1 MGAASANRAAASANR
16 ATASVNKEL
25 DEAIKRAKGKVA
37 KLPKLDK
44 QKGGPD
50 PGNVFRLL
58 TPEQQDRFNTPK
70 GHTFALAYSHGC
82 QYFNNDN
89 MAKTKRGHQPKNSI
103 ELGEDDRLKESDGE
117 QVGYGA
123 KKRKVKRKRKRQARQ
138 AEKE

>member
-58 TPEQQDRFNTPK
+58 TREQQDRFNTPK

-82 QYFNNDN
+82 QYYDYDN
-89 MAKTKRGHQPKNSI
+89 MAKTKRGHQPKNSL
-103 ELGEDDRLKESDGE
+103 ELWADDQLKESDGE
-117 QVGYGA
+117 QVGYGFN
-123 KKRKVKRKRKRQARQ
+123 KGRG
-138 AEKE
+138 